1 MEVAGLHIEDLHQPY
16 QFPYGEGLDSMLN
29 LLEHLIKLYL
39 LEGDHVLAGVLDEEG
54 LDVSGV
60 DAGKVLVDFGRL

>member
-1 MEVAGLHIEDLHQPY
+1 
-16 QFPYGEGLDSMLN
+16 MLN

-39 LEGDHVLAGVLDEEG
+39 LVGDHVLAGVLDEER

-60 DAGKVLVDFGRL
+60 DAGEVLVDFGRL